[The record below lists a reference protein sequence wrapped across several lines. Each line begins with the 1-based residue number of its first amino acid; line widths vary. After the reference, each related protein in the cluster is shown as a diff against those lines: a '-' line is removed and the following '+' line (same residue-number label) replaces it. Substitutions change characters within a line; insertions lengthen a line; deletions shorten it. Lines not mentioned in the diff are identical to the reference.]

1 MSVVNSSVA
10 LPAEV
15 SKDRFARGSATFAA
29 VTGIPTEE
37 YLDGFKDSS
46 PDFGRYVIEWVFG
59 DVYSRTDL
67 DLKTRELVIIAA
79 GAALGA
85 TGIDVIKFHV
95 PTAVRAGATRDQ
107 IFGVLTQVAIVAGVP
122 TAIAPISAAAQV
134 LGPHSQVAD
143 PLLFTGLLRDGLIR
157 DGGAG

>member
-1 MSVVNSSVA
+1 MGRLHARCSANEEIEHVSRKFQRR

-67 DLKTRELVIIAA
+67 DLKTRELW
-79 GAALGA
+79 
-85 TGIDVIKFHV
+85 V
-95 PTAVRAGATRDQ
+95 PGSAHGWC
-107 IFGVLTQVAIVAGVP
+107 GPNAIRSF
-122 TAIAPISAAAQV
+122 APQ
-134 LGPHSQVAD
+134 
-143 PLLFTGLLRDGLIR
+143 R
-157 DGGAG
+157 

>member
-29 VTGIPTEE
+29 VTGIPTEAF
-37 YLDGFKDSS
+37 LDEFKDSS
-46 PDFGRYVIEWVFG
+46 PDFGRYAIEWGFG

-85 TGIDVIKFHV
+85 TGIDAIKFPV
-95 PTAVRAGATRDQ
+95 TAAVRACATRYQHLARTSD
-107 IFGVLTQVAIVAGVP
+107 V
-122 TAIAPISAAAQV
+122 
-134 LGPHSQVAD
+134 
-143 PLLFTGLLRDGLIR
+143 
-157 DGGAG
+157 

>member
-29 VTGIPTEE
+29 VTGIPTEAF
-37 YLDGFKDSS
+37 LDEFKDSS
-46 PDFGRYVIEWVFG
+46 PDFGRYAIEWGFG

-85 TGIDVIKFHV
+85 TRSEECRVGKECVG
-95 PTAVRAGATRDQ
+95 TCRDRWS
-107 IFGVLTQVAIVAGVP
+107 TYHYKKKN
-122 TAIAPISAAAQV
+122 TNKKNEEKK
-134 LGPHSQVAD
+134 
-143 PLLFTGLLRDGLIR
+143 
-157 DGGAG
+157 